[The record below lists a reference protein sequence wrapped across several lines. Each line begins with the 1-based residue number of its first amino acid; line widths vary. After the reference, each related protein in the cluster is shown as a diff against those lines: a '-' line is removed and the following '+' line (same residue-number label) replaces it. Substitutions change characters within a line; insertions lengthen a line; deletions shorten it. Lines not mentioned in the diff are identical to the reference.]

1 MRPHFHFDSP
11 FFCTHTQKIWIMTA
25 IMVELKKDLRL
36 YGLIMVVIGSCIG
49 SGIFLTPSQI
59 AGHLPAPLLILLAWG
74 IGGVITLTGALTF
87 AELGAMFPQAGGVYV
102 YLKEAY
108 GDLFGFL
115 YGWVYLVVIT
125 SGANAALS
133 IACAYYLAFLFPLNE
148 TGIKIVAILALVV
161 VTFVNIFRIR
171 AAEIFTNVFTGFKL
185 VGIAALIGIG
195 LFFGNVKFNLFE
207 PAMKTETGSLTGA
220 FGLALIGVLW
230 SYGGWQHAS
239 FVAGEARD
247 ARRNIPRAMI
257 FGSIV
262 VTAVYLLTNLAYLFL
277 LPVGQIASSQSIAA
291 DAVSTLL
298 PFGGALIAVLIAIS
312 TFGTLGIY
320 TLSAPRIYYA
330 MSKDGLFFKKLAW
343 VHPKFRTPIY
353 AILVQS
359 AWAVVLLLFWG
370 TFEDLITYVVFTDW
384 IFFGLTAAGV
394 LVLRHKRKDLARPY
408 KTFAYPVVPLIF
420 IGITFLFVLNVL
432 IAKPLHAWAGLILIF
447 VSLPIYY
454 YFKRKKKKTG

>member
-1 MRPHFHFDSP
+1 
-11 FFCTHTQKIWIMTA
+11 
-25 IMVELKKDLRL
+25 MVELKKDLRL
-36 YGLIMVVIGSCIG
+36 YGLIMVAIGSCIG

-59 AGHLPAPLLILLAWG
+59 AGHLPSPLLILLVWG
-74 IGGVITLTGALTF
+74 LGGLITLTGALTF
-87 AELGAMFPQAGGVYV
+87 AELGALFPQAGGVYV

-133 IACAYYLAFLFPLNE
+133 IACAYYLAFLFPLSE
-148 TGIKIVAILALVV
+148 TGIKIVAVFALVV
-161 VTFVNIFRIR
+161 VTFVNILRVR
-171 AAEIFTNVFTGFKL
+171 AAEVFTNVFTGFKL
-185 VGIAALIGIG
+185 AGIAAVIGIG
-195 LFFGNVKFNLFE
+195 LIFGKVRFNLFE
-207 PAMKTETGSLTGA
+207 PTSRPEAGSLTAA

-239 FVAGEARD
+239 FVAGEARN

-257 FGSIV
+257 LGSIV
-262 VTAVYLLTNLAYLFL
+262 VAVVYLLTNLAYLLL
-277 LPVGQIASSQSIAA
+277 LPVNKIASSQSIAA
-291 DAVSTLL
+291 DAISTIL

-330 MSKDGLFFKKLAW
+330 MAKDELFFKKLAW
-343 VHPKFRTPIY
+343 VHPKFHTPVY
-353 AILVQS
+353 AIIVQS

-384 IFFGLTAAGV
+384 VFFGLTAVGV
-394 LVLRHKRKDLARPY
+394 IVLRYKRRDLPRPY
-408 KTFAYPVVPLIF
+408 KTIGYPVVPFIF
-420 IGITFLFVLNVL
+420 ITITFLFVLNAL
-432 IAKPLHAWAGLILIF
+432 IAKPLHAWAGLVLIF
-447 VSLPIYY
+447 LSLPIFY
-454 YFKRKKKKTG
+454 YFKRKKKKDFTG

>member
-1 MRPHFHFDSP
+1 
-11 FFCTHTQKIWIMTA
+11 MTA

-161 VTFVNIFRIR
+161 VTFVNIFRVR

>member
-1 MRPHFHFDSP
+1 
-11 FFCTHTQKIWIMTA
+11 
-25 IMVELKKDLRL
+25 MVELKKDLRL

-161 VTFVNIFRIR
+161 VTFVNIFRVR

>member
-1 MRPHFHFDSP
+1 M
-11 FFCTHTQKIWIMTA
+11 A
-25 IMVELKKDLRL
+25 ELKKDLRL
-36 YGLIMVVIGSCIG
+36 YGLIMVAIGSCIG

-59 AGHLPAPLLILLAWG
+59 AGHLPAPFLILMAWG
-74 IGGVITLTGALTF
+74 LGGVITLTGALTF

-148 TGIKIVAILALVV
+148 TGIKIVAILALVI
-161 VTFVNIFRIR
+161 VTFINIFRVR
-171 AAEIFTNVFTGFKL
+171 AAEVFTNVFTGFKL
-185 VGIAALIGIG
+185 VGIAAVIGIG
-195 LFFGNVKFNLFE
+195 LFFGNIKFNLFE
-207 PAMKTETGSLTGA
+207 SATKAETGSLPAA

-239 FVAGEARD
+239 FVAGEARN
-247 ARRNIPRAMI
+247 ARRNIPKAMI
-257 FGSIV
+257 LGSII
-262 VTAVYLLTNLAYLFL
+262 VTIVYLLTNLAYLFL
-277 LPVGQIASSQSIAA
+277 LPVDQIASSQSIAA
-291 DAVSTLL
+291 DAVSTLI

-343 VHPKFRTPIY
+343 IHPKFHTPVY

-359 AWAVVLLLFWG
+359 TWAVVLLLFWG

-394 LVLRHKRKDLARPY
+394 FILRYKRKDLARPY
-408 KTFAYPVVPLIF
+408 KTFGYPVVPLIF
-420 IGITFLFVLNVL
+420 ICITFLFVLNVL
-432 IAKPLHAWAGLILIF
+432 ITKPLHAWAGLILIF
-447 VSLPIYY
+447 ISLPIYT

>member
-1 MRPHFHFDSP
+1 
-11 FFCTHTQKIWIMTA
+11 MTA
-25 IMVELKKDLRL
+25 IMVELKKDIRL
-36 YGLIMVVIGSCIG
+36 YGLIMVAIGSCIG

-74 IGGVITLTGALTF
+74 LGGVITLTGALTF

-133 IACAYYLAFLFPLNE
+133 IACAYYLAFLIPLNE

-161 VTFVNIFRIR
+161 VTFVNVLRVR
-171 AAEIFTNVFTGFKL
+171 AAEVFTNVFTGFKL
-185 VGIAALIGIG
+185 VGIAAVIGIG
-195 LFFGNVKFNLFE
+195 LFFGKVRFNPFE
-207 PAMKTETGSLTGA
+207 SATRAETGSLTAA

-239 FVAGEARD
+239 FVAGEARN

-257 FGSIV
+257 LGSIV
-262 VTAVYLLTNLAYLFL
+262 VAAVYLLTNLAYLFL
-277 LPVGQIASSQSIAA
+277 LPVEQIAASQSIAA
-291 DAVSTLL
+291 DALSALF
-298 PFGGALIAVLIAIS
+298 PFGGILIAVLIAIS

-384 IFFGLTAAGV
+384 IFFGLAAVGV
-394 LVLRHKRKDLARPY
+394 LVLRYKRKDLARPY
-408 KTFAYPVVPLIF
+408 KTFGYPVVPLIF
-420 IGITFLFVLNVL
+420 ICITFLFVLNAL

-454 YFKRKKKKTG
+454 YFKRRKRKTG